1 MFYNSAT
8 GASVFFPAGGRKEL
22 KGRLMYAGET
32 GYYWSSSVSPIFP
45 NSMYNAWAQ
54 ENRRDLVGNVSTS
67 ISAGHL
73 IRCFRD
79 N

>member
-1 MFYNSAT
+1 
-8 GASVFFPAGGRKEL
+8 
-22 KGRLMYAGET
+22 MYAGET

-54 ENRRDLVGNVSTS
+54 ESRRDLVGNVSTS

>member
-1 MFYNSAT
+1 M
-8 GASVFFPAGGRKEL
+8 VCPCERDEMCI
-22 KGRLMYAGET
+22 RDRMYAGET

-54 ENRRDLVGNVSTS
+54 ESRRDLVGNVSTS